1 MLLTNP
7 LQLLLSPS
15 RYWHAFAQAAESR
28 FKSFIPYLLIMALIP
43 GLSWYYGTT
52 NIGWQI
58 GDGDL
63 IRLTPDSAIRIAA
76 AFYVALVLSIM
87 AIGYA
92 VHWMAATYG
101 SQSTILKGIAFA
113 ALTATPFFVLGLT
126 GLYPLFWLDL
136 LLGFVGISWST
147 WLLYKGIPVAMG
159 IPEDQGFLYT
169 SALVSVVLVIFLVL
183 LGATA
188 VLWDMG
194 FLPVFAD

>member
-1 MLLTNP
+1 MLTNP
-7 LQLLLSPS
+7 MQLLLSPN
-15 RYWHAFAQAAESR
+15 RYWQVFAQAPESQ
-28 FKSFIPYLLIMALIP
+28 FKSFIPYLLLMALIP
-43 GLSWYYGTT
+43 GASWYFGTT
-52 NIGWQI
+52 AIGWQI

-63 IRLTPDSAIRIAA
+63 IRLTAESALLIAVL
-76 AFYVALVLSIM
+76 FYVALVFSIV

-101 SQSTILKGIAFA
+101 SQSTVLKGIAVA

-126 GLYPLFWLDL
+126 GLYPLFWLDMV
-136 LLGFVGISWST
+136 LGIVGISWST

-159 IPEDQGFLYT
+159 IPEDQGFLYA
-169 SALVSVVLVIFLVL
+169 SALVAVVLVIFLVL

-188 VLWDMG
+188 ALWDLG